1 MTVLSSSS
9 AWILACLLWMSSCTA
24 FTPSPTLLTTTTI
37 KPFRR
42 DLPHCAAAYVPQRE
56 GDNQVTTA
64 TQKSLHPAIGDIVR
78 YYDLDGGRSDGQAL
92 VGKITFIQ
100 PGGTKGWLMEVTP
113 LEDVGDGYF
122 AEYSS
127 QKRRAKRTLRDIDA
141 VSPVLA
147 SFVQSENAFKLPML
161 PGNVPKVRA
170 ETYDI
175 EDYAGPVRNVNDDV
189 VANDLEVYG
198 STKNKIFKVV
208 ALTGAAGTVVTDLVR
223 GPEDAA
229 IYFAGAVSSLIY
241 LFLLSVKTDTIA
253 SPEAKMGKGVSNLRF
268 AMPLIVMMGVA
279 LYNQS
284 RGEASPVA
292 GKGTFDYVTAEQF
305 GAAILGFLTY
315 RIPLFAVQLQE
326 AFVDTQNSNNTKEPG
341 LTLPGSVGMA
351 LKMAQTSAADAEKA
365 ATVNRGLP
373 TILLVSGPQA
383 TGRTELVKRL
393 VAQGEGRFVEP
404 TKIDQL
410 SDPAIYERLSQRGE
424 LLTEGRY
431 GITKD
436 GILSSAGS
444 AMKDN
449 AVVIVD
455 ASVEMSKKLTRI
467 PGLRIIGVWVGL
479 NSVDEFEKRLSQAID
494 TGTIAIEEDETRES
508 TIRNK
513 IREVVKEVEY
523 GISSG
528 VFEFTVLNDNEE
540 ASLKQLKEAAAYCFK

>member
-1 MTVLSSSS
+1 MTVIPRS
-9 AWILACLLWMSSCTA
+9 WIIPCLFWMTSCTA
-24 FTPSPTLLTTTTI
+24 FTPAPLWTRTATVER
-37 KPFRR
+37 FRR
-42 DLPHCAAAYVPQRE
+42 HNIAHAAYVPQRE
-56 GDNQVTTA
+56 GDNKMTA
-64 TQKSLHPAIGDIVR
+64 TATKSLHPAIGDIVR

-92 VGKITFIQ
+92 AGKITFIQ
-100 PGGTKGWLMEVTP
+100 PGGTKGWLIEVTP

-127 QKRRAKRTLRDIDA
+127 QKRRGKRTLREIDV
-141 VSPVLA
+141 VSPILA
-147 SFVQSENAFKLPML
+147 SFVQSENAFKLPMN
-161 PGNVPKVRA
+161 GNVPKVRA
-170 ETYDI
+170 ETYDLD
-175 EDYAGPVRNVNDDV
+175 DYAGPVRNVNDDV
-189 VANDLEVYG
+189 VANDLEIYG
-198 STKNKIFKVV
+198 SIKNKIFKVV
-208 ALTGAAGTVVTDLVR
+208 AVTGAAGTVVVDLVR
-223 GPEDAA
+223 GTEDAA

-253 SPEAKMGKGVSNLRF
+253 SPEAKMGKNVANVRF
-268 AMPLIVMMGVA
+268 AMPLIVLVGVA

-305 GAAILGFLTY
+305 GAATLGFLTY
-315 RIPLFAVQLQE
+315 RLPLFAVQLQE
-326 AFVDTQNSNNTKEPG
+326 AFQGDTSTIKSEQG
-341 LTLPGSVGMA
+341 LALPGSVGMA
-351 LKMAQTSAADAEKA
+351 LKMTQKSEADVDNASNNKNSE
-365 ATVNRGLP
+365 LP

-393 VAQGEGRFVEP
+393 VAEGGGRFVEP
-404 TKIDQL
+404 AKIDQV
-410 SDPAIYERLSQRGE
+410 SDPAIYERYSQRGE
-424 LLTEGRY
+424 LLAEGRY

-436 GILSSAGS
+436 GVLSSAG
-444 AMKDN
+444 AAAQNK

-455 ASVEMSKKLTRI
+455 ASVDMSKKLTRI

-479 NSVDEFEKRLSQAID
+479 NSVDEFEKRLGDAID
-494 TGTIAIEEDETRES
+494 SGAIPIEEDETRES

-540 ASLKQLKEAAAYCFK
+540 TSLKQLKDAAAYCFK

>member
-1 MTVLSSSS
+1 M
-9 AWILACLLWMSSCTA
+9 
-24 FTPSPTLLTTTTI
+24 
-37 KPFRR
+37 
-42 DLPHCAAAYVPQRE
+42 
-56 GDNQVTTA
+56 TTA
-64 TQKSLHPAIGDIVR
+64 TKKSLHPAIGDIVR

-100 PGGTKGWLMEVTP
+100 PGGTKGWLIEVTP

-122 AEYSS
+122 ADYSS
-127 QKRRAKRTLRDIDA
+127 QQRRGKRTLREIDA
-141 VSPVLA
+141 VSPILA

-161 PGNVPKVRA
+161 GNAPKVRA
-170 ETYDI
+170 DTYDLD
-175 EDYAGPVRNVNDDV
+175 DYAGPVRNVNVDV
-189 VANDLEVYG
+189 VANDLEMYG
-198 STKNKIFKVV
+198 SIKNKIFKVV
-208 ALTGAAGTVVTDLVR
+208 AVTGAAGTVVADLVR

-268 AMPLIVMMGVA
+268 AMPLLVMVGVA

-284 RGEASPVA
+284 RGDASPVA

-326 AFVDTQNSNNTKEPG
+326 AFADTQNNNNKKENESG

-351 LKMAQTSAADAEKA
+351 LKMAQASKVDAENA
-365 ATVNRGLP
+365 SITNSGLP

-383 TGRTELVKRL
+383 TGRTNLVKRL
-393 VAQGEGRFVEP
+393 VAEGEGRFVEP
-404 TKIDQL
+404 TKIDQV

-436 GILSSAGS
+436 GILSSAGA
-444 AMKDN
+444 AMQNN

-479 NSVDEFEKRLSQAID
+479 TSVDEFEQRLSQAID
-494 TGTIAIEEDETRES
+494 TGDIVIEEDETRES

-540 ASLKQLKEAAAYCFK
+540 ASLKQLKDAAAYCFK